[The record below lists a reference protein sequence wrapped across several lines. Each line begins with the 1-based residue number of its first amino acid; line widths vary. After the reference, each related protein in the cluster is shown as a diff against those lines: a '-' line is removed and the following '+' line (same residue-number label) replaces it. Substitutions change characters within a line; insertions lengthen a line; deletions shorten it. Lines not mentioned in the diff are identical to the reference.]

1 MSYKRLASVLKTS
14 YKRSKTQKVVYVI
27 ATQTTF
33 CLSFSLMISTNS
45 QGDRSSAGDWPRVA
59 VAKPKRY
66 FVIMLLCYYKEDL
79 SLQPFLQQHNITIF
93 VYETYSKKPKDT
105 TSPFPLR

>member
-33 CLSFSLMISTNS
+33 FLSFSLMISTNS

-66 FVIMLLCYYKEDL
+66 YVIMLLCYYGVFLLNPKELDRRL
-79 SLQPFLQQHNITIF
+79 PRRATA
-93 VYETYSKKPKDT
+93 PGGG
-105 TSPFPLR
+105 

>member
-66 FVIMLLCYYKEDL
+66 FVIMLLCYYGVFLLNPKGKERRLPRRATAPGDG
-79 SLQPFLQQHNITIF
+79 
-93 VYETYSKKPKDT
+93 
-105 TSPFPLR
+105 